1 VLTDKP
7 TDAEIEETIYQ
18 AIVELLE
25 DSGRPVQ
32 VFDEEDD
39 LISTGLT
46 SMDMAALVARLAR
59 KWKIDPFL
67 EMKSITEVRTVGDL
81 CRAYQDCINAT

>member
-1 VLTDKP
+1 MLTDKP
-7 TDAEIEETIYQ
+7 TDAEIEETIHRV
-18 AIVELLE
+18 IVELLE
-25 DSGRPVQ
+25 DSGRPTQ

>member
-1 VLTDKP
+1 MLTGKP
-7 TDAEIEETIYQ
+7 TDAEIEETIHR

-25 DSGRPVQ
+25 DSGKPARA
-32 VFDEEDD
+32 FDEEDD

-59 KWKIDPFL
+59 KWRIDPFL

>member
-1 VLTDKP
+1 MLTDKP
-7 TDAEIEETIYQ
+7 TDAEIEETIHR

-25 DSGRPVQ
+25 DSGRPTPI
-32 VFDEEDD
+32 FDEEDD

-81 CRAYQDCINAT
+81 CRAYQDCINTT

>member
-7 TDAEIEETIYQ
+7 TDAEIEETIHR

-25 DSGRPVQ
+25 DSGRPAR

-81 CRAYQDCINAT
+81 CRAYQDCINTT